1 MVLIK
6 IIVGVILLAFGRKLV
21 WLFIGLIGFVA
32 GLSAAQALMPD
43 QPVWYAL
50 AAGAVVGLLLI
61 LIANFVKNIAFG
73 LGGFLLGAYLVN
85 GTLTMLKLD
94 LGTLAWIFILMGGA
108 LGAFFMLAAF
118 EWALKIL
125 SSFAGAMLITQTF
138 PAEFAFRQVIFIG
151 LVIFGV
157 ILQTRFFKRNNN
169 PTG

>member
-1 MVLIK
+1 MVFLKLIVGAVLI
-6 IIVGVILLAFGRKLV
+6 AFGRKLV

-32 GLSAAQALMPD
+32 GLSAAQSLIPD
-43 QPVWYAL
+43 QPVWYMI

-85 GTLTMLKLD
+85 GLLTLLKLD

-125 SSFAGAMLITQTF
+125 SSFAGAMLIAQVL
-138 PAEFAFRQVIFIG
+138 PAEFAFRQVVFIG
-151 LVIFGV
+151 LVILGV
-157 ILQTRFFKRNNN
+157 VLQTRFPHRKNNL
-169 PTG
+169 PG

>member
-6 IIVGVILLAFGRKLV
+6 IIAGIVLLAFGRKLV
-21 WLFIGLIGFVA
+21 WVFIGLIGFVA
-32 GLSAAQALMPD
+32 GLSAAQALIPD

-50 AAGAVVGLLLI
+50 AAGAVLGLLFV

-85 GTLTMLKLD
+85 GILSLLKLD
-94 LGTLAWIFILMGGA
+94 LGTLAWIIILMGGA

-125 SSFAGAMLITQTF
+125 SSFAGAMLITQVL
-138 PAEFAFRQVIFIG
+138 PPEFAFRQVLFIG
-151 LVIFGV
+151 LVILGV
-157 ILQTRFFKRNNN
+157 VLQTRLPHRNQNSSV
-169 PTG
+169 

>member
-1 MVLIK
+1 MI
-6 IIVGVILLAFGRKLV
+6 
-21 WLFIGLIGFVA
+21 
-32 GLSAAQALMPD
+32 
-43 QPVWYAL
+43 

-85 GTLTMLKLD
+85 GLLTLLKLD

-125 SSFAGAMLITQTF
+125 SSFAGAMLIAQVL
-138 PAEFAFRQVIFIG
+138 PPEFAFRQVVFIG
-151 LVIFGV
+151 LVILGV
-157 ILQTRFFKRNNN
+157 VLQTRFPHRKNNL
-169 PTG
+169 PG

>member
-6 IIVGVILLAFGRKLV
+6 LIVGVVLLAFGRKLV
-21 WLFIGLIGFVA
+21 WMFIGLIGFVA

-43 QPVWYAL
+43 QPIWYAL

-118 EWALKIL
+118 EMGIEDPLLIRRRHVDRADLSTWIL
-125 SSFAGAMLITQTF
+125 LSDRSSLSAW
-138 PAEFAFRQVIFIG
+138 
-151 LVIFGV
+151 
-157 ILQTRFFKRNNN
+157 
-169 PTG
+169 